1 MIDNEALQLGVTI
14 SPQNTTERVIFRS
27 SNNAVAVVNASGLVT
42 ALSPGE
48 VVITA
53 TSQSGKVS
61 ASVTVTVLAVNVTKV
76 EFAQDYLLLEVEQS
90 ESLSYTVSPQN
101 ASNKAVTF
109 ASSDEAVATVDAT
122 GHVTAVAQGVAQIT
136 VTSVENG
143 TLLDTMDIVVVV
155 PKSTIAEAKAAS
167 NNTVIRVEGVVT
179 HLIGNSAFI
188 HDGVEGFYLYNA
200 RVNFADEVKI
210 GNLITITGS
219 RAVFNN
225 LMQLSN
231 PTQAYVLKTNQPLP
245 TPVVLDSE
253 TVMLPLQGAPV
264 SLNGYFI
271 SSKATISGT
280 GGANVILSS
289 LEGHTIIVRVDSQ
302 TNLTADVRTP
312 IVNYFNGLEVG
323 AFVNVTNAPLGW
335 FSNDPQIMITN
346 VNQLSAGVIPSYN
359 ELAAYVASSMDVE
372 ESEAVTQDLQLP
384 VTGLFGST
392 ITWQSSHHEVISAA
406 GEVTRPEAIDGDQEV
421 VLTYTIVMG
430 LNDTFTGTLDFV
442 VLAKS
447 AEPEEIVIHNIDFGT
462 TNVTGYAA
470 GNLTFTNGDGK
481 AYTFAKNRVQ
491 LNTRTGYSPA
501 LVFAPISTAKEAH
514 ILLDFSSET
523 LPITQVSFDI
533 YGWTGTTATA
543 LKNQVDSYFYFQ
555 VYNNDTSSWVTLTPE
570 DVNANLV
577 DTVGNTPVNVVY
589 TITSGNAFRVIVG
602 TPNATSTTNT
612 AYAVML
618 DNLKIWALS

>member
-109 ASSDEAVATVDAT
+109 TSSDDAVATVDAT

-179 HLIGNSAFI
+179 HLLGNSAFI

-200 RVNFADEVKI
+200 RVNFADEVQV

-280 GGANVILSS
+280 GASNIIFSNF
-289 LEGHTIIVRVDSQ
+289 EGDEFIVRVDSQ
-302 TNLTADVRTP
+302 TNLTAEVRDP
-312 IVNYFNGLEVG
+312 IVNYFNALGLG
-323 AFVNVTNAPLGW
+323 AFINVTNAPLGW

-346 VNQLSAGVIPSYN
+346 VNQLSAGTTASY
-359 ELAAYVASSMDVE
+359 EDMAAYVAENTILIAQGMDVI
-372 ESEAVTQDLQLP
+372 ADVILP
-384 VTGLFGST
+384 TTGFFGST
-392 ITWQSSHHEVISAA
+392 ITWESSHPSIVSNT
-406 GEVTRPEAIDGDQEV
+406 GVVNRPEFGDGDAAV
-421 VLTYTIVMG
+421 VLTYTITI
-430 LNDTFTGTLDFV
+430 NDVSTFTGTVELNVIEAPEGGVQGTLMIYEWYGAGGNSGAIYTHDYVILYNGTNQAIDLSTYSLQYASSTGTSWQRTNLTGSIAAGGYYVIRQAKGSGGTTELPYYDVSGSIAMAAAAGKVALVSNQTNLTGSDPQSNEAVVDFLGIGTANAYEGAGAAPAPTNNTHSIKRTSFVDTDNNNLDF
-442 VLAKS
+442 AS
-447 AEPEEIVIHNIDFGT
+447 SVID
-462 TNVTGYAA
+462 
-470 GNLTFTNGDGK
+470 L
-481 AYTFAKNRVQ
+481 
-491 LNTRTGYSPA
+491 
-501 LVFAPISTAKEAH
+501 
-514 ILLDFSSET
+514 
-523 LPITQVSFDI
+523 
-533 YGWTGTTATA
+533 
-543 LKNQVDSYFYFQ
+543 SY
-555 VYNNDTSSWVTLTPE
+555 
-570 DVNANLV
+570 
-577 DTVGNTPVNVVY
+577 
-589 TITSGNAFRVIVG
+589 
-602 TPNATSTTNT
+602 
-612 AYAVML
+612 
-618 DNLKIWALS
+618 LS